1 MNEHQQAERLASWLE
16 ANDLPPPGLDEDVV
30 EAIYALR
37 PELAPAPRV
46 SVDELLASLNAGPL
60 ASEPLWEPPAT
71 PANDVAPAQLRWAR
85 YLGGGA
91 VGTLAAAAMALLV
104 FGNSPQPE
112 RMMEAPAPEAAAAPA
127 AAPTGVPGAPPAQVA
142 AKQAPI
148 PEVEPT
154 PAKDVPPAED
164 LVADAKPT
172 EAGAEVAEALK
183 AEEAL
188 GGALADAKPTQTAE
202 PAATTD
208 AVVMGDAMDDAD
220 LGNTATGAEPLTASA
235 PTEAE
240 RREAPKKEPIAEA
253 QEEAEGHAEVTA
265 ARSGGAGA
273 KSARADAP
281 ASPAPAGPSAEQRDE
296 EKAKKPTPS
305 WGAGMEEAAVAEVQ
319 AALDKASA
327 RARKADYRGAIS
339 TLEPFIRAPA
349 RAGMYAAA
357 RAAEYALSAND
368 PAKAVSLC
376 DRGLRLSAGS
386 TPERAELAALKAKA
400 EAKLQAAP

>member
-60 ASEPLWEPPAT
+60 ASEPLWEPPAA
-71 PANDVAPAQLRWAR
+71 PANDGAPAQLRWAR

-112 RMMEAPAPEAAAAPA
+112 RTLEAPAPEAAAAPGA
-127 AAPTGVPGAPPAQVA
+127 TPTGVPGAAPAQVA

-164 LVADAKPT
+164 LVADAQP
-172 EAGAEVAEALK
+172 AGDGAEEVTEALK

-188 GGALADAKPTQTAE
+188 GALADAKPAPPAE

-220 LGNTATGAEPLTASA
+220 AGNTAAGAAPLTASA

-240 RREAPKKEPIAEA
+240 RREAPKQPIAEA
-253 QEEAEGHAEVTA
+253 QEEAEGYAEVTA
-265 ARSGGAGA
+265 ARAGGGA

-281 ASPAPAGPSAEQRDE
+281 ASPAPAGPPAEQRDE
-296 EKAKKPTPS
+296 EKVKKATPS

-386 TPERAELAALKAKA
+386 TPERAELTALKAKA

>member
-30 EAIYALR
+30 ETIYALR

-60 ASEPLWEPPAT
+60 ASEPLWEPPAA
-71 PANDVAPAQLRWAR
+71 PANDGAPAQLRWAR

-112 RMMEAPAPEAAAAPA
+112 RMMEAAPAPEAVAAPA
-127 AAPTGVPGAPPAQVA
+127 AAKTVAPQDAPQGAPAAQVA
-142 AKQAPI
+142 AQQAAI

-154 PAKDVPPAED
+154 PAKDVPPTED
-164 LVADAKPT
+164 LVADAAPAEEGT
-172 EAGAEVAEALK
+172 EELK

-188 GGALADAKPTQTAE
+188 GGALADAKPAPPAE

-208 AVVMGDAMDDAD
+208 AVVMGDGGSDDAD
-220 LGNTATGAEPLTASA
+220 AANTGPGAAPLTASA
-235 PTEAE
+235 PTEVE
-240 RREAPKKEPIAEA
+240 RRELAKQPIAEA
-253 QEEAEGHAEVTA
+253 QEEAEA
-265 ARSGGAGA
+265 AVARTGGAGA

-281 ASPAPAGPSAEQRDE
+281 APPAPAGPPAEQRDE
-296 EKAKKPTPS
+296 ERAKKPTPS

-319 AALDKASA
+319 AALDKAA
-327 RARKADYRGAIS
+327 GRARKADYRGAIS

-386 TPERAELAALKAKA
+386 TPERAELTALKAKA
-400 EAKLQAAP
+400 EAKLKAAP